1 MYHYVVFVFH
11 ENLFDQSLAIVQRVR
26 QLYLQSMVLQ
36 MIVHQDPKI
45 GPVVFSNCLDNEKSN
60 MGKDSCSSYPRD
72 FHRMMLDVYPE
83 VLPNQRCHLVLE
95 QRRKKIFCVKDFQ
108 RKLIDPT
115 LSNFLKNKQ
124 REFITFNLFL
134 FQY

>member
-1 MYHYVVFVFH
+1 MYHYVVFVFQ
-11 ENLFDQSLAIVQRVR
+11 ENLFDQSLVVVRHVR

-60 MGKDSCSSYPRD
+60 MEMDSCSSYPRD

-83 VLPNQRCHLVLE
+83 ILPNQRCHLVLE
-95 QRRKKIFCVKDFQ
+95 
-108 RKLIDPT
+108 
-115 LSNFLKNKQ
+115 
-124 REFITFNLFL
+124 
-134 FQY
+134 